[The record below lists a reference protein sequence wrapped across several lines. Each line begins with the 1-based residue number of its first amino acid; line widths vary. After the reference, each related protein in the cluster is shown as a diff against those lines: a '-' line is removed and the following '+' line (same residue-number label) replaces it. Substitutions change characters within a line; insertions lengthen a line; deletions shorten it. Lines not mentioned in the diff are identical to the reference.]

1 MHIYIYIPSNQGFY
15 LGVAVGY
22 FLESTASIFENPLEA
37 SKENLVRAKMMVSC
51 VPIFLGVAKKS
62 MFIYLY
68 VKIYVY
74 KYMYI
79 CAQNLFFGM
88 IFPQSW
94 HVGLSE
100 NIVPLKFTGHSACT
114 SSKYPSKRWCAP

>member
-1 MHIYIYIPSNQGFY
+1 MHISIYIPSNQGFY

-62 MFIYLY
+62 MFIYLCKNMY
-68 VKIYVY
+68 INICIYVH
-74 KYMYI
+74 KT
-79 CAQNLFFGM
+79 CFLG
-88 IFPQSW
+88 
-94 HVGLSE
+94 
-100 NIVPLKFTGHSACT
+100 
-114 SSKYPSKRWCAP
+114 